1 MKNNEYIFETSW
13 EVCNK
18 VGGIYTVLSTVAAS
32 LQEVYGKN
40 LFYIGPDFHVGN
52 SSLFKEDPKLY
63 ADWVKSAAAEG
74 LKVRVGTWNVPG
86 KPQVVLVD
94 FHSFDNQK
102 GAFLFQLWQAY
113 SIDSMNMGQDYE
125 NNVMFSYAAGRV
137 IESFGNF
144 YKINKAKTVAHFH
157 EWQTAPGLLYLKL
170 NNLPYKTVFTTHA
183 TTVGRSICFNN
194 KQLYQYFNNYNGD
207 QMSFELGVKA
217 QHAVEKHGAL
227 KADCFTTVSD
237 ITARECLQMLG
248 KAPDVV
254 TPNGFE
260 TGFVPKGAKFN
271 QSRNDAR
278 AALRK
283 VAETL
288 VGYQL
293 ADDAVYVGIGGRLEY
308 RNKGI
313 DVFIEAMRS
322 LNQEIGLKRQI
333 VAFILVPDWING
345 PRKDLQEKLQNP
357 KQKYQFADVTT
368 THELH
373 QPQYDSVMQ
382 GINYFQLHNNE
393 NDKVKVFFVPSYL
406 DGNDGIFN
414 KVYYDLLI
422 GLDITVFPS
431 YYEPWGY
438 TPMESAAFS
447 IPTVTTDLTGFG
459 LWVSKGVESIANGVA
474 VLHRDDN
481 NRNELVEAI
490 KNEVLAFS
498 QFSDKQVA
506 ECRAKAKSIADKAQ
520 WSDFVTYYEQ
530 AFAFAKGEKF
540 KPLKKEPAPAK
551 KTVAKKVA
559 ENPAKTAPVKKAVAA
574 KKTEAKKATE
584 KTAETKKTAKSA
596 TGKKK
601 LNSSKK

>member
-1 MKNNEYIFETSW
+1 MKENGYIFETSW

-32 LQEVYGKN
+32 LKAEYGNN
-40 LFYIGPDFHVGN
+40 LFYIGPDFHIEN
-52 SSLFKEDPKLY
+52 SPLFKEDTKLY
-63 ADWVKSAAAEG
+63 ADWVKAAASEG
-74 LKVRVGTWNVPG
+74 LKLRVGTWNVPG
-86 KPQVVLVD
+86 NPQAILVD
-94 FHSFDNQK
+94 FHEFDGQK
-102 GAFLFQLWQAY
+102 GAFLYQLWTAY

-125 NNVMFSYAAGRV
+125 NSIMFSYAAAKV
-137 IESFGNF
+137 VESFGNF
-144 YKINKAKTVAHFH
+144 YKIAKAKTVAHFH
-157 EWQTAPGLLYLKL
+157 EWQTAAGLLYLKL

-194 KQLYQYFNNYNGD
+194 KQLYQYFKNYNGD
-207 QMSFELGVKA
+207 QMSYELEVKA

-237 ITARECLQMLG
+237 ITARECLQLLG

-260 TGFVPKGAKFN
+260 AGFVPKGSKFT
-271 QSRNDAR
+271 QVRNEAR
-278 AALRK
+278 ASLKK

-288 VGYQL
+288 MGYPL
-293 ADDAVYVGIGGRLEY
+293 ADDALFVGIGGRLEY

-313 DVFIEAMRS
+313 DVFIEAMRA
-322 LNQEIGLKRQI
+322 LNQEINLKRQI
-333 VAFILVPDWING
+333 VAFIMVPDWING
-345 PRKDLQEKLQNP
+345 PRKDLQEKLLNP

-373 QPQYDSVMQ
+373 QPQYDAVLQ

-414 KVYYDLLI
+414 KDYYDLLI

-447 IPTVTTDLTGFG
+447 IPTITTDLTGFG
-459 LWVSKGVESIANGVA
+459 LWVSKGVEPITNGVA

-481 NRNELVEAI
+481 NRGELVEAI
-490 KNEVLAFS
+490 KNEIVNFS
-498 QFSDKQVA
+498 MLSAKQVD
-506 ECRAKAKSIADKAQ
+506 ECRAKAKKIADNAA
-520 WSDFVTYYEQ
+520 WNDFVVYYKK

-540 KPLKKEPAPAK
+540 ESDESAKKKAPAK
-551 KTVAKKVA
+551 KVVA
-559 ENPAKTAPVKKAVAA
+559 EKKSSAKAASCKAKTTTTEGKTAKAVKEPKSAA
-574 KKTEAKKATE
+574 KKPS
-584 KTAETKKTAKSA
+584 AKS
-596 TGKKK
+596 K
-601 LNSSKK
+601 

>member
-1 MKNNEYIFETSW
+1 MKSNEYIFETSW

-32 LQEVYGKN
+32 LQAEYGNN
-40 LFYIGPDFHVGN
+40 LFYIGPDFHIEN
-52 SSLFKEDPKLY
+52 HPLFKEDPKLY

-74 LKVRVGTWNVPG
+74 LKLRVGTWNVPG
-86 KPQVVLVD
+86 NPQAILVD
-94 FHSFDNQK
+94 FHALEEKK
-102 GAFLFQLWQAY
+102 GDFLYKLWAVY
-113 SIDSMNMGQDYE
+113 GVDSMNMGQDYE
-125 NNVMFSYAAGRV
+125 NSILFSYAAGRIV
-137 IESFGNF
+137 ESFGAF
-144 YKINKAKTVAHFH
+144 YKANMAKTVAHFH
-157 EWQTAPGLLYLKL
+157 EWQTAAGLLYLKM

-207 QMSFELGVKA
+207 QMSYELGVKA
-217 QHAVEKHGAL
+217 QHAVEKNGAHQ
-227 KADCFTTVSD
+227 ADCFTTVSD
-237 ITARECLQMLG
+237 LTARECLQLLD

-260 TGFVPKGAKFN
+260 AGFVPKGAKFD
-271 QSRNDAR
+271 QTRNEAR
-278 AALRK
+278 ASLKK

-288 VGYQL
+288 MGYQL
-293 ADDAVYVGIGGRLEY
+293 ADDAIFVGIGGRLEY

-322 LNQEIGLKRQI
+322 LNQEINLKRQV
-333 VAFILVPDWING
+333 VAFIMVPDWING
-345 PRKDLQEKLQNP
+345 ARKDLQEKLQNP

-373 QPQYDSVMQ
+373 QPQYDAVLQ
-382 GINYFQLHNNE
+382 GINYFQLLNNE

-406 DGNDGIFN
+406 DGSDGIFN

-422 GLDITVFPS
+422 GLDLTVFPS

-447 IPTVTTDLTGFG
+447 IPTITTDLTGFG
-459 LWVSKGVESIANGVA
+459 LWVSKGVEPITNGVA

-481 NRNELVEAI
+481 NRGELVEAI
-490 KNEVLAFS
+490 KNEIVNFS
-498 QFSDKQVA
+498 QLTDKQVA
-506 ECRAKAKSIADKAQ
+506 NCRAKAKKIADNGA
-520 WSDFVTYYEQ
+520 WNDFVVYYKQ

-540 KPLKKEPAPAK
+540 DAAKQEKKAPAKKAAAPAK
-551 KTVAKKVA
+551 KTTAKAASKTAKADEKPAKAKKDA
-559 ENPAKTAPVKKAVAA
+559 KPAAA
-574 KKTEAKKATE
+574 KKTTN
-584 KTAETKKTAKSA
+584 S
-596 TGKKK
+596 KKK
-601 LNSSKK
+601 

>member
-1 MKNNEYIFETSW
+1 MKANEYIFETSW

-32 LQEVYGKN
+32 LQAEYGKN
-40 LFYIGPDFHVGN
+40 LFYIGPDFHIEN
-52 SSLFKEDPKLY
+52 HPLFTEDANLY
-63 ADWVKSAAAEG
+63 ADWVNSAAEEG
-74 LKVRVGTWNVPG
+74 LKLRIGTWNVPG
-86 KPQVVLVD
+86 NPQAILVD
-94 FHSFDNQK
+94 FHALEEQK
-102 GAFLFQLWQAY
+102 GDFLYKLWAAY
-113 SIDSMNMGQDYE
+113 QVDSMNMGQDYE
-125 NNVMFSYAAGRV
+125 NSILFSYAAGRIV
-137 IESFGNF
+137 ESFGNF
-144 YKINKAKTVAHFH
+144 YKANKEKTIAHFH
-157 EWQTAPGLLYLKL
+157 EWQTAAGLLYLKM

-217 QHAVEKHGAL
+217 QHAVEKNGAHL
-227 KADCFTTVSD
+227 ADCFTTVSD
-237 ITARECLQMLG
+237 LTARECKQLLD

-260 TGFVPKGAKFN
+260 AGFVPKGAKFDKT
-271 QSRNDAR
+271 RKEAR
-278 AALRK
+278 ASLKK

-288 VGYQL
+288 MGYQL
-293 ADDAVYVGIGGRLEY
+293 ADDAVFVGIGGRLEY

-322 LNQEIGLKRQI
+322 LNQEINLKRQI
-333 VAFILVPDWING
+333 VAFIMVPDWING
-345 PRKDLQEKLQNP
+345 ARKDLQEKLQNP

-373 QPQYDSVMQ
+373 QPQYDAVLQ

-406 DGNDGIFN
+406 DGSDGIFN

-422 GLDITVFPS
+422 GLDLTVFPS

-447 IPTVTTDLTGFG
+447 IPTITTDLTGFG
-459 LWVSKGVESIANGVA
+459 LWVSKGVEPITNGVA

-481 NRNELVEAI
+481 NRGELVEAI
-490 KNEVLAFS
+490 KNEIVNFS
-498 QFSDKQVA
+498 QLSAKQVDD
-506 ECRAKAKSIADKAQ
+506 CRAKAKAIADKGA
-520 WSDFVTYYEQ
+520 WNDFVVYYNQ

-540 KPLKKEPAPAK
+540 VPAKQEKKSTAKKTATPAK
-551 KTVAKKVA
+551 KST
-559 ENPAKTAPVKKAVAA
+559 
-574 KKTEAKKATE
+574 KKATAAKPAKAE
-584 KTAETKKTAKSA
+584 KEAKPANGKKTTNSN
-596 TGKKK
+596 KK
-601 LNSSKK
+601 